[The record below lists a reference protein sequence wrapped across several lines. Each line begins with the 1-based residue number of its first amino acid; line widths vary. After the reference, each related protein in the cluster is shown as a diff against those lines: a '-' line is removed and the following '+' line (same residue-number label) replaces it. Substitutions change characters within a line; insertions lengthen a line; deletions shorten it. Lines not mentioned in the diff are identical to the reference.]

1 MDMLADLAVDP
12 DGGTAHVAHGCERD
26 HKQKPRH
33 GSYEP
38 PPECR
43 VNYDIRHAF
52 KTEAKRVT
60 LGNGGRK
67 TIRDHKEVGQA
78 DKGSDPGAPTPA
90 ADETLADINRAPEPE
105 DLAGKEYQADH

>member
-1 MDMLADLAVDP
+1 MGPHSVTPGVPLL
-12 DGGTAHVAHGCERD
+12 TE
-26 HKQKPRH
+26 QKPRH

-78 DKGSDPGAPTPA
+78 DKGRDPGAPTPA